1 MADDIPLTPAAMEA
15 YSRNTPPPP
24 PLPPKRIGRPPGS
37 KNKSTIYREQQGIKQ
52 EPAKVKMVIPPPR
65 APAKRAV
72 DTEEEQDKKEAIA
85 REKLAKKKLRAV
97 EIEVKIR
104 EDLNDFIMST
114 LISVGVPVD
123 ALYKP
128 GMAPVPKRSNT
139 NKYTDLG
146 NILAVSD
153 MQASVWARFA
163 AEVEATDSGKK
174 VASVVSGDSKIP
186 LVIYGLGSLVMG
198 VQYMRGV
205 MPVLQ
210 RISEANNAMKQS
222 QEQQKGE
229 NDG

>member
-37 KNKSTIYREQQGIKQ
+37 RNKSTIYREQQAIAK
-52 EPAKVKMVIPPPR
+52 EPGKSKIVTPPPR
-65 APAKRAV
+65 TPAKKV
-72 DTEEEQDKKEAIA
+72 ESTEDVEKKEAIA
-85 REKLAKKKLRAV
+85 REKLAKKKARAV

-128 GMAPVPKRSNT
+128 GMAPVPKRNNA

-174 VASVVSGDSKIP
+174 VSSVVSGDSKIP

-198 VQYMRGV
+198 VQYIRSV
-205 MPVLQ
+205 LPVIQ
-210 RISEANNAMKQS
+210 RIAEANNAMKQS

-229 NDG
+229 NDA